1 MPPLEAVV
9 GGYDP
14 SGFQQSWKSGD
25 GGPTQASWWKSS
37 NYPFAIMR
45 LLAVTKPAQF
55 FSLFADR
62 DLYRYNNTLGQY
74 LYNGRYRLDANGI
87 EIYGNGTSKAS
98 YINWIVD
105 YNQRIG
111 VNSSTDLSEALAN
124 LDVRLCYRMASFS
137 DPEYVRLFTERAVP
151 TSTNTSLL
159 IPSNSYNLVFYKNQ
173 PFGQITYSSVV
184 VEITQLGSGGV
195 GYAVYG
201 YSNIQPYFET
211 LVSSPVGK
219 YTTIVSGGTSV
230 QVPTQHTTDTKQIP
244 YGYVFT
250 SQAAVCD
257 FLLSYG
263 AYLESQGLIFN
274 NTFNNYKLDWNQMCQ
289 EFLYFATQGWS
300 FNTIINLNPCATK
313 ITASQPISIVDTIA
327 NVSAENMLLNQ
338 NRQALDVRD
347 LVVRREGTSFTILS
361 STGQTINYLT
371 LKFTNYEDMID
382 KYYLVSINP
391 QLKNELIVADIPK
404 EISDKFYT
412 KLINDPYTI
421 TLSIDSRESEDYFD
435 DYESGDIVLDRYDEE
450 PIFSFVNSFKNGI
463 SFI

>member
-1 MPPLEAVV
+1 
-9 GGYDP
+9 
-14 SGFQQSWKSGD
+14 
-25 GGPTQASWWKSS
+25 
-37 NYPFAIMR
+37 
-45 LLAVTKPAQF
+45 
-55 FSLFADR
+55 
-62 DLYRYNNTLGQY
+62 
-74 LYNGRYRLDANGI
+74 
-87 EIYGNGTSKAS
+87 
-98 YINWIVD
+98 
-105 YNQRIG
+105 
-111 VNSSTDLSEALAN
+111 
-124 LDVRLCYRMASFS
+124 
-137 DPEYVRLFTERAVP
+137 
-151 TSTNTSLL
+151 LL

-313 ITASQPISIVDTIA
+313 ITASQPISIVPTY
-327 NVSAENMLLNQ
+327 
-338 NRQALDVRD
+338 R
-347 LVVRREGTSFTILS
+347 
-361 STGQTINYLT
+361 
-371 LKFTNYEDMID
+371 LKICC
-382 KYYLVSINP
+382 
-391 QLKNELIVADIPK
+391 
-404 EISDKFYT
+404 
-412 KLINDPYTI
+412 
-421 TLSIDSRESEDYFD
+421 
-435 DYESGDIVLDRYDEE
+435 
-450 PIFSFVNSFKNGI
+450 
-463 SFI
+463 